1 MAVFTRQRA
10 RSLANSSEQRWRG
23 CAWIK
28 FFFSSKGFSLE
39 RGLTDAHLAEAESK
53 AALIGSGSAV
63 IALVNHNK
71 FTRDAFCQ
79 VADLE
84 RVDIIITDQAPNA
97 QTVGALGAMDIRLI
111 VANAANV

>member
-1 MAVFTRQRA
+1 M
-10 RSLANSSEQRWRG
+10 
-23 CAWIK
+23 
-28 FFFSSKGFSLE
+28 E
-39 RGLTDAHLAEAESK
+39 RGFTDAHLSEAESK